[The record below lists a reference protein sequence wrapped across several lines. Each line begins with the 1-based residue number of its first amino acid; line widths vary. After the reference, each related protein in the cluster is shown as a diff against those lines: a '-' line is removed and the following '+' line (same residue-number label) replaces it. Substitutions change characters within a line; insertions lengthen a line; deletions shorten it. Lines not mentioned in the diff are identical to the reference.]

1 MLDAIETYLA
11 LRRATGF
18 ALSSAEYLLKSFAA
32 FAAERG
38 QTRVE
43 TQTAIDWAGLG
54 PSVAQRDARLRA
66 VCRFVRH
73 VRVEDVGHEL
83 PPANHFGARKRR
95 RTPHIYTTDEI
106 GHLVEAALR
115 LRPMGGLRPITYATL
130 IALLAATG
138 LRISE
143 ALKLTIADVTPE
155 GLQIRET
162 KFRKTRLVPLHDTA
176 ATGVQRYLVRRG
188 PGSDDDPVFIDKHGR
203 PMRYI
208 AVKETFD
215 RLVGKAGIKSRPGR
229 PAGGGQASRP
239 RLHDL
244 RHTFAVRAL
253 QGSPTGHG
261 RCGAH
266 MAALATYMGHVN
278 IYATYWYLE
287 ATPDLLRDVATAGEA
302 FMSEGRSA

>member
-1 MLDAIETYLA
+1 MLNAIEAYLA

-18 ALSSAEYLLKSFAA
+18 AMQTAEYLLKSFAA

-38 QTRVE
+38 QTHVE
-43 TQTAIDWAGLG
+43 TQTAIEWAALG
-54 PSVAQRDARLRA
+54 PTVAQRDARLKA

-73 VRVEDVGHEL
+73 VRVEDVRHEL

-95 RTPHIYTTDEI
+95 RTPHIYAADEI
-106 GHLVEAALR
+106 SHLVDAALR
-115 LRPMGGLRPITYATL
+115 LRPMGGLRPHTYATL
-130 IALLAATG
+130 IALLSATG

-143 ALKLTIADVTPE
+143 ALKLTIADVTSD
-155 GLQIRET
+155 GLLIRET

-176 ATGVQRYLVRRG
+176 AVGLKRYLARRG
-188 PGSDDDPVFIDKHGR
+188 PGSDDDPVFVDNRGR
-203 PMRYI
+203 ALRYI

-215 RLVGKAGIKSRPGR
+215 RLVIKAGVRAKTVR
-229 PAGGGQASRP
+229 RP

-253 QGSPTGHG
+253 QGSPAGRN

-287 ATPDLLRDVATAGEA
+287 ATAELMRDVAAAGEG
-302 FMSEGRSA
+302 FLSEGGRS

>member
-1 MLDAIETYLA
+1 MLNAIETYLA

-18 ALSSAEYLLKSFAA
+18 AMSTAECLLKSFAA
-32 FAAERG
+32 FAAARG
-38 QTRVE
+38 QTHVL
-43 TQTAIDWAGLG
+43 TQTAIDWAALG
-54 PSVAQRDARLRA
+54 PTVAQRDARLRA

-73 VRVEDVGHEL
+73 VQVDDVGHKL

-106 GHLVEAALR
+106 GRLIEAALR
-115 LRPMGGLRPITYATL
+115 IRPMGGLRPCTHATL
-130 IALLAATG
+130 IALLSATG

-143 ALKLTIADVTPE
+143 ALKLTIADVTSD
-155 GLQIRET
+155 GLLIRET
-162 KFRKTRLVPLHDTA
+162 KFRKTRLVPLHDTVVA
-176 ATGVQRYLVRRG
+176 GLQRYLDRRG
-188 PGSDDDPVFIDKHGR
+188 PGSDDDPVFVDKRGR
-203 PMRYI
+203 PLRYL

-215 RLVGKAGIKSRPGR
+215 RLVDKAGIKSRAGR

-253 QGSPTGHG
+253 EGSPAGRG

-266 MAALATYMGHVN
+266 MTALATYMGHVN
-278 IYATYWYLE
+278 ITATYWYLE
-287 ATPDLLRDVATAGEA
+287 ATADLLRDVATAGEA
-302 FMSEGRSA
+302 FMSKGRSA

>member
-1 MLDAIETYLA
+1 MLNAIETYLA

-18 ALSSAEYLLKSFAA
+18 AMSSAECLLKSFAA

-38 QTRVE
+38 QTHVE
-43 TQTAIDWAGLG
+43 TQTAIDWAALG

-95 RTPHIYTTDEI
+95 RPPHIYTPDEI
-106 GHLVEAALR
+106 GRLVGAALR
-115 LRPMGGLRPITYATL
+115 LRPMGGLRPHTYATL
-130 IALLAATG
+130 IALLSATG

-143 ALKLTIADVTPE
+143 ALKLTIADVTGD
-155 GLQIRET
+155 GLLIRET

-176 ATGVQRYLVRRG
+176 AAGLKRYLARRG
-188 PGSDDDPVFIDKHGR
+188 SGSDDDPVFVDKRGR
-203 PMRYI
+203 ALRYI
-208 AVKETFD
+208 AVKETYD
-215 RLVGKAGIKSRPGR
+215 RLVGKAGIKSRSGR
-229 PAGGGQASRP
+229 HP

-244 RHTFAVRAL
+244 RHTLAVRAL
-253 QGSPTGHG
+253 EGSPTGRG

-287 ATPDLLRDVATAGEA
+287 ATADLLRDVAVAGEA
-302 FMSEGRSA
+302 FMSQRRSA

>member
-1 MLDAIETYLA
+1 MLKAIETYLA

-18 ALSSAEYLLKSFAA
+18 AMSSAECLLKSFAA

-38 QTRVE
+38 QTHVE
-43 TQTAIDWAGLG
+43 TQTAIDWAALG
-54 PSVAQRDARLRA
+54 PSVAQRDARLKA

-73 VRVEDVGHEL
+73 VQIEDARHVL

-95 RTPHIYTTDEI
+95 RTPHIYTAEEI
-106 GHLVEAALR
+106 GRLVKAALR
-115 LRPMGGLRPITYATL
+115 LGPKGSLRPLTHATL
-130 IALLAATG
+130 IALLSATG

-143 ALKLTIADVTPE
+143 ALKLTIADVTSD
-155 GLQIRET
+155 GLLIRET

-176 ATGVQRYLVRRG
+176 EAGLKRYLARRG
-188 PGSDDDPVFIDKHGR
+188 PGSVDDPVFVDKRGR
-203 PMRYI
+203 ALHYI

-215 RLVGKAGIKSRPGR
+215 RLVGKAGIKSAR
-229 PAGGGQASRP
+229 RP

-253 QGSPTGHG
+253 QGSPSGRS

-287 ATPDLLRDVATAGEA
+287 ATADLMRDVAVAGET

>member
-1 MLDAIETYLA
+1 MLKAIETYLA

-18 ALSSAEYLLKSFAA
+18 AMSSAECLLKSFAA

-38 QTRVE
+38 QTHVE
-43 TQTAIDWAGLG
+43 TQTAIDWAALG
-54 PSVAQRDARLRA
+54 PSVAQRDARLKA

-73 VRVEDVGHEL
+73 VQIEDARHVL

-95 RTPHIYTTDEI
+95 RTPHIYTADEI
-106 GHLVEAALR
+106 GRLVKAALR
-115 LRPMGGLRPITYATL
+115 LGPKGSLRPLTHATL
-130 IALLAATG
+130 IALLSATG

-143 ALKLTIADVTPE
+143 ALKLTIADVTSD
-155 GLQIRET
+155 GLLIRET

-176 ATGVQRYLVRRG
+176 KAGLKRYLARRG
-188 PGSDDDPVFIDKHGR
+188 PGSVDDPVFVDKRGR
-203 PMRYI
+203 ALRYI

-215 RLVGKAGIKSRPGR
+215 RLVGKAGIKSRSAR
-229 PAGGGQASRP
+229 RP

-253 QGSPTGHG
+253 QGSPSGRS

-287 ATPDLLRDVATAGEA
+287 ATADLMRDVAVAGET
-302 FMSEGRSA
+302 FMSQGRLA

>member
-1 MLDAIETYLA
+1 MLNAIETYLA

-18 ALSSAEYLLKSFAA
+18 AMSTAEWLLKSFAV

-38 QTRVE
+38 QTHVE
-43 TQTAIDWAGLG
+43 TQTAIDWAALG

-95 RTPHIYTTDEI
+95 RTPHIYTPDEI
-106 GHLVEAALR
+106 GRLVEAALR
-115 LRPMGGLRPITYATL
+115 LRPMGGLRPHIYATL
-130 IALLAATG
+130 IALLLATG

-143 ALKLTIADVTPE
+143 ALKLTIADVTSD
-155 GLQIRET
+155 GLLIRET
-162 KFRKTRLVPLHDTA
+162 KFRKTRLVPLHGTA
-176 ATGVQRYLVRRG
+176 VAGLQRYLARRG
-188 PGSDDDPVFIDKHGR
+188 PGSDNEPVFIDKRGR
-203 PMRYI
+203 PLRYI

-215 RLVGKAGIKSRPGR
+215 GLVGKAGIRLRSGR
-229 PAGGGQASRP
+229 RP

-253 QGSPTGHG
+253 EGSPTGPG

-266 MAALATYMGHVN
+266 MVALATYMGHVN

-287 ATPDLLRDVATAGEA
+287 ATADLLRDVAVAGEA
-302 FMSEGRSA
+302 FMSQGRSA

>member
-1 MLDAIETYLA
+1 MS
-11 LRRATGF
+11 RRKQR
-18 ALSSAEYLLKSFAA
+18 S
-32 FAAERG
+32 
-38 QTRVE
+38 
-43 TQTAIDWAGLG
+43 DWAALG

-73 VRVEDVGHEL
+73 ARVEDVGHEL

-95 RTPHIYTTDEI
+95 RTPHIYTADEI
-106 GHLVEAALR
+106 SRLVEAALR
-115 LRPMGGLRPITYATL
+115 LRPMGGLRPHTYANL
-130 IALLAATG
+130 IALLSVTG

-143 ALKLTIADVTPE
+143 ALKLTFADVTSD
-155 GLQIRET
+155 GLLIRET

-176 ATGVQRYLVRRG
+176 AAGLQRYLARRG
-188 PGSDDDPVFIDKHGR
+188 PGSDDDPVFVDRRAR
-203 PMRYI
+203 PLRYI

-215 RLVGKAGIKSRPGR
+215 RLVEKAGIKSRSGR
-229 PAGGGQASRP
+229 RP

-253 QGSPTGHG
+253 QGSPAGRS

-266 MAALATYMGHVN
+266 MVALATYMGHVN

-287 ATPDLLRDVATAGEA
+287 ATAELLRDVATAGEA

>member
-1 MLDAIETYLA
+1 MLKAIETYLA

-18 ALSSAEYLLKSFAA
+18 AMSSAEYLLRSFAA
-32 FAAERG
+32 FAAEHG
-38 QTRVE
+38 QSHVQV
-43 TQTAIDWAGLG
+43 QTAIDWAALG
-54 PSVAQRDARLRA
+54 PTVAQRDARLRA

-73 VRVEDVGHEL
+73 IQVEDVRHEL

-95 RTPHIYTTDEI
+95 RPPHIYTADEI
-106 GHLVEAALR
+106 GRLVEAALR
-115 LRPMGGLRPITYATL
+115 LRPKGGLRPHTRATL
-130 IALLAATG
+130 IALLSATG

-143 ALKLTIADVTPE
+143 ALKLTIADVTSD
-155 GLQIRET
+155 GLLIRET

-176 ATGVQRYLVRRG
+176 AAGLQRYLARRG
-188 PGSDDDPVFIDKHGR
+188 PGSDDEPVFIDKRGR
-203 PMRYI
+203 PLRYI

-215 RLVGKAGIKSRPGR
+215 RLVVKVGIRSRSGR
-229 PAGGGQASRP
+229 RP

-253 QGSPTGHG
+253 EGSPSGRS

-287 ATPDLLRDVATAGEA
+287 ATADLLRDVAVAGEA